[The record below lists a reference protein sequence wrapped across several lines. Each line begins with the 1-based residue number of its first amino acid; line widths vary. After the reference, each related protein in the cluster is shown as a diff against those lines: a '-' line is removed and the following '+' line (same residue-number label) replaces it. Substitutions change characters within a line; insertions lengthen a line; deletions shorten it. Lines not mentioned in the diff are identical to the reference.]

1 MAAQAMQR
9 EAAFKP
15 ESSADGRPVV
25 HAEVAGHGFTLFEES
40 PPLMQAMV
48 DDIRQAHERVWMET
62 YIFADDA
69 AGRAIADA
77 LADRA
82 RAGVDVRLMIDA
94 WGSFSTP
101 RALLNRLREAGVQL
115 HFFHAFGQALPGPR
129 WLRLM
134 NQRNHRKLLVID
146 DNIAYFGGMN
156 IVDQS
161 GIHSKAEA
169 RQRHLPASAGWR
181 DVHVRMV
188 GPCQAQVAEICER
201 LWNRVHH
208 EHRKKAPRWP
218 LEEMLRADHDS
229 IFFFDSRPSLKN
241 RRPHRVLVPLL
252 KQARREI
259 IVSMAYFI
267 PVGRVLRELIRAR
280 RRGVRV
286 KVIVPQQ
293 SDVKIV
299 EWATRHFYE
308 YLLKRGIHIYE
319 RRDRM
324 LHSKAMVID
333 GRWSVVGSCNLDPR
347 SLRMNLEFLAVI
359 HSPQMAAA
367 LKRVCYEEICASERV
382 RLAHIRKHSRW
393 QRMLNRLAWAMRD
406 WL

>member
-1 MAAQAMQR
+1 
-9 EAAFKP
+9 
-15 ESSADGRPVV
+15 
-25 HAEVAGHGFTLFEES
+25 
-40 PPLMQAMV
+40 
-48 DDIRQAHERVWMET
+48 
-62 YIFADDA
+62 
-69 AGRAIADA
+69 
-77 LADRA
+77 
-82 RAGVDVRLMIDA
+82 
-94 WGSFSTP
+94 
-101 RALLNRLREAGVQL
+101 
-115 HFFHAFGQALPGPR
+115 
-129 WLRLM
+129 
-134 NQRNHRKLLVID
+134 
-146 DNIAYFGGMN
+146 
-156 IVDQS
+156 
-161 GIHSKAEA
+161 
-169 RQRHLPASAGWR
+169 
-181 DVHVRMV
+181 
-188 GPCQAQVAEICER
+188 
-201 LWNRVHH
+201 
-208 EHRKKAPRWP
+208 
-218 LEEMLRADHDS
+218 MLRADHDS

-319 RRDRM
+319 RCDRM

-382 RLAHIRKHSRW
+382 RLAHIRPFHTK
-393 QRMLNRLAWAMRD
+393 QI
-406 WL
+406 